1 MYATREEVAKPGPV
15 SLVTAATVSGLH
27 SASGKKEMLYPNK
40 WLFKAIAVN
49 AAGGT
54 PFNTVVEVV
63 A

>member
-1 MYATREEVAKPGPV
+1 MTYATREAVAKPGPV

-40 WLFKAIAVN
+40 WPFKTIAIN
-49 AAGGT
+49 AAAFT
-54 PFNTVVEVV
+54 TLVEIV